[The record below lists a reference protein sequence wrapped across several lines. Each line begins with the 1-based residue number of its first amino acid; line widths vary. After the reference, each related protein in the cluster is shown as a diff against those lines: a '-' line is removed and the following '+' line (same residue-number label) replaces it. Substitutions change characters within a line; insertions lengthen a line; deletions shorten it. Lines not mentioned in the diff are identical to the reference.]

1 MKIVIYGARR
11 ELMPRPNEL
20 PPRGEAPGDYPRAVP
35 RWRRKHWLEWVE
47 WLVWAAALLGFVLIF
62 RSASGQTASNTPGRA
77 GGQSNTQNAPEP
89 LGRPASPV
97 PLALKRADTRVIDG
111 DTIVQGGIHYR
122 LYGIDAPE
130 LGQTCADGWPAGEKA
145 RGFLRLLVL
154 DRQLVCDD
162 HGTDKYGRT
171 LSVCRLEG
179 DDVNAIMVRTGN
191 ARAYSQYSRSY
202 VLDEV
207 EARQSRAGMWA
218 HNCQAPW
225 DYRHGGG
232 TVGKSQR

>member
-62 RSASGQTASNTPGRA
+62 RSASGQTASNTQTA
-77 GGQSNTQNAPEP
+77 
-89 LGRPASPV
+89 PV

-122 LYGIDAPE
+122 LFGIDAPE

-154 DRQLVCDD
+154 DRTLVCDD

-225 DYRHGGG
+225 DYRHGG
-232 TVGKSQR
+232 KSQR